1 MWGMT
6 KCHLDLPAAAAGFAI
21 NQTDAIRS
29 ILRQPVFGVADDKQV
44 RKNEQAYASEP
55 AAVEV
60 RLERAIG
67 VVGLT
72 FEHPVHVHHRLASSP
87 AVLTEFR
94 VGHGAVIIHDVRGA
108 SILAENNVGGIADR
122 RAIES
127 VRMNLGSAHNR
138 VGCVVVLRSKCR
150 IKVDRIDSWI
160 SAAGSEDKRALRQRN
175 TGGDQS

>member
-55 AAVEV
+55 AAVKV

-72 FEHPVHVHHRLASSP
+72 FEHPVHVHHRHASSP
-87 AVLTEFR
+87 AVLQECR
-94 VGHGAVIIHDVRGA
+94 VRHAPEMIPD
-108 SILAENNVGGIADR
+108 L
-122 RAIES
+122 
-127 VRMNLGSAHNR
+127 
-138 VGCVVVLRSKCR
+138 
-150 IKVDRIDSWI
+150 
-160 SAAGSEDKRALRQRN
+160 
-175 TGGDQS
+175 